1 MKVTLKLFAIVA
13 LATMILGACTPA
25 APAAPAAQPPAE
37 NQAPAAPAAAEPTMA
52 PAAPQPTIAPA
63 AAKTLLFAYSQAEL
77 VNAWRVTNQKDME
90 AQVKA
95 AGAKIVSIDANQDAS
110 KQLADVENMLAQ
122 KPDCLI
128 VSPLES
134 KASAPVVKL
143 ADDAKVPLVIIDRT
157 IEATPGEGMYKTE
170 ITQSH
175 VLSGQLL
182 AEKTV
187 DLLTKKYGSP
197 KGNVVHVQGLAGAS
211 PVIDANKGWDEVMAK
226 YPDIK
231 VVATADAGFTKDGG
245 MKVMEDFMQRFP
257 KGQIDV
263 VRSDYSDMTMGAI
276 EAIKNAGRDELLG
289 YVVGEG
295 GHILAIKAVVAGE
308 IARETQTPPYFGAKA
323 VQSCLDIL
331 AGKDVP
337 AKQQVDI
344 KVFDSDKKDEA
355 QKYVDQITEAGLEF

>member
-1 MKVTLKLFAIVA
+1 MKPQGKLASVLVVIAMLLAVSACVA
-13 LATMILGACTPA
+13 PPPA
-25 APAAPAAQPPAE
+25 PAPAAQP
-37 NQAPAAPAAAEPTMA
+37 QAAAPAEAAA
-52 PAAPQPTIAPA
+52 QPAAGSQP
-63 AAKTLLFAYSQAEL
+63 LVAYSQAEL

-90 AQVKA
+90 AQAKA
-95 AGAKIVSIDANQDAS
+95 AGAKLISADANQDPS

-122 KPDCLI
+122 KPACLI

-134 KASAPVVKL
+134 KASVPVVKL
-143 ADDAKVPLVIIDRT
+143 ANNAKVPLFIIDRT
-157 IEATPGEGMYKTE
+157 IEANPGDGMYVTE

-175 VLSGQLL
+175 VLSGQKL

-187 DLLTKKYGSP
+187 ELLTKKNGAAKGS
-197 KGNVVHVQGLAGAS
+197 VVHVQGLAGAS

-231 VVATADAGFTKDGG
+231 VVATSDAGFTKDGG

-263 VRSDYSDMTMGAI
+263 VRSDYSDMTMGAL
-276 EAIKNAGRDELLG
+276 EAIKKAGRNELLG

-295 GHILAIKAVVAGE
+295 GHIKAIQAVIAGD
-308 IARETQTPPYFGAKA
+308 IARETQTPPYFGKSA
-323 VQSCLDIL
+323 VSSCLAYL
-331 AGKDVP
+331 KGEKVP

-344 KVFDSDKKDEA
+344 KIFDASDPKTAQDYVTQIQKD
-355 QKYVDQITEAGLEF
+355 GLEF

>member
-1 MKVTLKLFAIVA
+1 VVLL
-13 LATMILGACTPA
+13 LASCTPA
-25 APAAPAAQPPAE
+25 AAPTTAPFSDKPAQ
-37 NQAPAAPAAAEPTMA
+37 
-52 PAAPQPTIAPA
+52 PA
-63 AAKTLLFAYSQAEL
+63 AAKQYLIAYSQAEL

-90 AQVKA
+90 AQAAKLGVKLT
-95 AGAKIVSIDANQDAS
+95 SIEANQDAS

-143 ADDAKVPLVIIDRT
+143 ADEAKVPLVIIDRT
-157 IEATPGEGMYKTE
+157 IEAEPGTGMYKTE

-175 VLSGQLL
+175 VLSGKLL

-187 DLLTKKYGSP
+187 ELLTKKNGEP
-197 KGNVVHVQGLAGAS
+197 KGSVVHVQGLAGAS

-226 YPDIK
+226 YPNIK
-231 VVATADAGFTKDGG
+231 VVATSDAGFTKDGG

-263 VRSDYSDMTMGAI
+263 VRSDYSDMTMGAV
-276 EAIKNAGRDELLG
+276 EAIKKAGRTELLG

-295 GHILAIKAVVAGE
+295 GHMKAIEAVVAGD
-308 IARETQTPPYFGAKA
+308 IARETQTPPYFGDKA
-323 VQSCLDIL
+323 VASCQAIL
-331 AGKDVP
+331 SGKSVD
-337 AKQQVDI
+337 ARQQVNI
-344 KVFDSDKKDEA
+344 KVFDAAKKDDA
-355 QKYVDQITEAGLEF
+355 KK